1 MKHSP
6 SQLPDLSI
14 RQLRAVAAV
23 AKYASFI
30 AAASEMGV
38 SQPGL
43 SRMVRAA
50 ERKLGSALFER
61 TTRQVGLTS
70 AGAAFVPLAE
80 RILHDLE
87 LSSHAIRELGEQ
99 TRGHLAIACPMAFA
113 TNMLAGLIIRYKR
126 VYPNVIVEI
135 HEGIQS
141 STIGLI
147 RSGQVDFGIG
157 AASEPHDDLLVEPLC
172 RDCYHVVFHKKH
184 RFARRDRIT
193 LADLRGEPLV
203 SMPPSSNLRR
213 IFDGAAVN
221 AGFRLN
227 HTITLNTY
235 SALAQLVR
243 RGVGITI
250 LASTSLPNDPLL
262 RSLPI
267 DPGLFNGS
275 LAMMRL
281 KGRPISAA
289 ASGFQE
295 LVKQHFSKM
304 PLAAHKRLSL
314 GPAA

>member
-1 MKHSP
+1 MTRSSL
-6 SQLPDLSI
+6 SQLPNLSI

-23 AKYASFI
+23 AKYSSFI
-30 AAASEMGV
+30 AAASEMRL

-43 SRMVRAA
+43 SRMIRAA
-50 ERKLGSALFER
+50 EKELGSALFER
-61 TTRQVGLTS
+61 TTRQVSLTS
-70 AGAAFVPLAE
+70 VGVEFVPLAE

-87 LSSHAIRELGEQ
+87 LSSNAIRELSEQ
-99 TRGHLAIACPMAFA
+99 TRGHLAISCPMAFA
-113 TNMLAGLIIRYKR
+113 TNMLAGLIISYKR
-126 VYPNVIVEI
+126 LNPNVILHI

-141 STIGLI
+141 STLGLI

-157 AASEPHDDLLVEPLC
+157 ALSEPHDDLLVEHLC
-172 RDCYHVVFHKKH
+172 QNCYHVVFQKRH
-184 RFARRDRIT
+184 RFARRDEIS
-193 LADLRGEPLV
+193 LADLKGEPLV

-213 IFDGAAVN
+213 IFDGAAAN

-235 SALAQLVR
+235 SALAQFVR
-243 RGVGITI
+243 RGVGVTI

-289 ASGFQE
+289 ASGFQD
-295 LVKQHFSKM
+295 LVRRRFSEE
-304 PLAAHKRLSL
+304 P
-314 GPAA
+314 PAGAGARPVQ